1 MIGTAFVRVCVAT
14 RASRKA
20 ARRPMVRSG
29 VVGGVNPTPGSGF
42 DRRVAPHVQ
51 VVPGHRLAA
60 GLARMH
66 ELEIGAAAV
75 NPLIPVLRR
84 PPLAPLLKRQEHRP
98 ELLARGRQVVLEADG
113 PLLVLPLR
121 DDTRLLETPKAA
133 REDVARRARVPL
145 DLVEA

>member
-1 MIGTAFVRVCVAT
+1 MMGTAFVRVCVTT

-60 GLARMH
+60 RLAGVN
-66 ELEIGAAAV
+66 ELEIGTAAV
-75 NPLIPVLRR
+75 HPAVTVLRR
-84 PPLAPLLKRQEHRP
+84 PALAPLLERKQ
-98 ELLARGRQVVLEADG
+98 DG
-113 PLLVLPLR
+113 PQLV
-121 DDTRLLETPKAA
+121 A
-133 REDVARRARVPL
+133 
-145 DLVEA
+145 